1 MLAFIASVIVKIL
14 QEKLKNTNM
23 TPEGVLFTLRN
34 QKCKV
39 YDDKVITSEE
49 VKKSNDVL
57 KFFKLE
63 APIEIS
69 IAS

>member
-1 MLAFIASVIVKIL
+1 MLAFIPSVIVKML

-69 IAS
+69 IES